1 MAELRCSS
9 SMCSSIYS
17 TGIFAELFRG
27 AKCCLK
33 NPCLDMLPG
42 VVSKVVLVQ
51 YNKARPTLYIYVS
64 LSRSQV

>member
-17 TGIFAELFRG
+17 TGIFAELFRR
-27 AKCCLK
+27 AKCCLN

-42 VVSKVVLVQ
+42 VVSKVVLIQ
-51 YNKARPTLYIYVS
+51 EGEAEFIYIGFS
-64 LSRSQV
+64 FS